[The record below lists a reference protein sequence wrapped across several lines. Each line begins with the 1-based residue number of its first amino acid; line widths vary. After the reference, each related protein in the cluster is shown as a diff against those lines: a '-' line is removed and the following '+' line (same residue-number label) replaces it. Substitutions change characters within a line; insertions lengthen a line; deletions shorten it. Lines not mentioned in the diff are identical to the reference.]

1 MHTWISFL
9 LDKLYGCTGY
19 VYTFRRFQRTLK
31 SLQPNHK
38 IASGMFIHFLG
49 IKCKSISA
57 FYSYGRDT
65 TLYFD
70 ARNIEEFL
78 PQLAPAR
85 TTYPQR
91 SAVKLLITP
100 QVLPDGKSRAD
111 GKERHLKNL
120 TKLPSSRDLCTNLSA
135 NSILGTYRCRRQK
148 DIFFSALLK
157 NAAQRA
163 LACSRLICRTPLPS
177 GAAVNLHRDGVR
189 RSLHK
194 AKQASCKILL

>member
-9 LDKLYGCTGY
+9 LDRLYGCTGY

-57 FYSYGRDT
+57 FYSCGRDT

-70 ARNIEEFL
+70 ARNIEVFL

-85 TTYPQR
+85 MTYHRR
-91 SAVKLLITP
+91 SAIKLLITP
-100 QVLPDGKSRAD
+100 QVLPDGKSGAD

-120 TKLPSSRDLCTNLSA
+120 TKLPSTRDLCTKA
-135 NSILGTYRCRRQK
+135 VKKIY
-148 DIFFSALLK
+148 FSARSWRMPHRERSPV
-157 NAAQRA
+157 AALYAVPR
-163 LACSRLICRTPLPS
+163 CPLVP
-177 GAAVNLHRDGVR
+177 L
-189 RSLHK
+189 
-194 AKQASCKILL
+194 

>member
-1 MHTWISFL
+1 MQEHFCVL
-9 LDKLYGCTGY
+9 FARKGHCPL
-19 VYTFRRFQRTLK
+19 FRRKKHRGIPPATRPRENDIPSTLC
-31 SLQPNHK
+31 SK
-38 IASGMFIHFLG
+38 IVD
-49 IKCKSISA
+49 
-57 FYSYGRDT
+57 Y
-65 TLYFD
+65 
-70 ARNIEEFL
+70 
-78 PQLAPAR
+78 PAGFTER
-85 TTYPQR
+85 QKQSR
-91 SAVKLLITP
+91 R
-100 QVLPDGKSRAD
+100 QGKIF
-111 GKERHLKNL
+111 KNL

-177 GAAVNLHRDGVR
+177 GAAVNLHRNEVR

>member
-1 MHTWISFL
+1 M
-9 LDKLYGCTGY
+9 
-19 VYTFRRFQRTLK
+19 
-31 SLQPNHK
+31 QPNHK

-70 ARNIEEFL
+70 ARNVEVFP
-78 PQLAPAR
+78 PQVAPAR
-85 TTYPQR
+85 TTYHRR

-120 TKLPSSRDLCTNLSA
+120 TKLPSSRDFCTNLSA

-157 NAAQRA
+157 NAAQSA
-163 LACSRLICRTPLPS
+163 LACSRLICRIPLPS
-177 GAAVNLHRDGVR
+177 GAAVNLHKDEVR

-194 AKQASCKILL
+194 AKQASYKVLL